1 MSKENKLI
9 IGSIVAVVIMAIGF
23 TYAYFAA
30 IIEGNRKNITINMT
44 DLRIIFNGGD
54 TIEGSN
60 LYSEDNFDVVK
71 TFTIENKTKS
81 EYKYNLVIEDLVNTT
96 ATTGSL
102 VYKITCDDTNGYNMT
117 DFQDLPK
124 ALTATNTTLA
134 YNIPIASKALQTY
147 TIEIKYINKVDVNQS
162 ADMGAI
168 LSGQLFIE
176 KFEYR
181 NKNLTAVML
190 EDNPTISERTDFSV
204 ANTENTTGTLY
215 KTNKTEDGSEVYYYS
230 GNTTNNWVKFGKY
243 QKDNIV
249 YRGYYSETSSS
260 YSEYATLEEC
270 TNATSYNKRC
280 TEFTHGNVGDDMY
293 WRIIRTNEDGS
304 VRILYSGTSPDT
316 TEGYIG
322 ESEIN
327 SYTNTQRSDYE
338 PTYAEDPMY
347 VGYMYGTSG
356 SLENNRTNEND
367 STIKTYVD
375 TWYQNY
381 LLNNYDKYI
390 SKSAVYCNDRSV
402 PNNNYSIS
410 NHFDY
415 GAYTRLVT
423 NKAPSYKCGSNT
435 TGGLFESTQ
444 AIEDKFSASTEGGG
458 NGQLK
463 YPIALMTADELSFAG
478 GKEHYTLPSPYAWF
492 YSNSIGGSIVG
503 KNEFWYFLSP
513 YFWTANDSFVFFVD
527 GYWPGSFGGES
538 VTYSTPVRPAISLSS
553 CVNISYGDGTP
564 SYPYVIDESS
574 CS

>member
-124 ALTATNTTLA
+124 ALTATDTTLA

-147 TIEIKYINKVDVNQS
+147 TIEIKYINKVDVDQS

-204 ANTENTTGTLY
+204 ANTENTTGILY

-260 YSEYATLEEC
+260 YSEYSTLEAC
-270 TNATSYNKRC
+270 TSATSYNKRC
-280 TEFTHGNVGDDMY
+280 TKFTHGNVGDDMY
-293 WRIIRTNEDGS
+293 WKIIRTNEDGS

-322 ESEIN
+322 KSEIN

-375 TWYQNY
+375 TWYQNN

-415 GAYTRLVT
+415 GAYTRLSNYT
-423 NKAPSYKCGSNT
+423 PSYKCGANVSN
-435 TGGLFESTQ
+435 GLFESTQ
-444 AIEDKFSASTEGGG
+444 AVEDKFSASTAGGG
-458 NGQLK
+458 NGQLT
-463 YPIALMTADELSFAG
+463 YPIALMTADEVSFAG
-478 GKEHYTLPSPYAWF
+478 GKNGNGLTNPYAW
-492 YSNSIGGSIVG
+492 YCINSDGKSIVKSG
-503 KNEFWYFLSP
+503 FWYLLSP
-513 YFWTANDSFVFFVD
+513 GAWTGSDSFAFFVD
-527 GYWPGSFGGES
+527 GQWTGNLDKES
-538 VTYSTPVRPAISLSS
+538 VTYSTAVRPAISLSS
-553 CVNISYGDGTP
+553 CVNISYGDGTS